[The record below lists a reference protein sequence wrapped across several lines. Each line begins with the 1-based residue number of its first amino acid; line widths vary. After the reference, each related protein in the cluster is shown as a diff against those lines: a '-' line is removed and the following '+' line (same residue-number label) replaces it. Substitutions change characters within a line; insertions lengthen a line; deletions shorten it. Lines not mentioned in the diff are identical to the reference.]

1 MKSCNASS
9 QLALCI
15 GCTPQQQVFN
25 LTNDN
30 IVSVSS
36 PNFGTGD
43 YPENSLCVWQ
53 VTVSA

>member
-1 MKSCNASS
+1 MPHNWHCA
-9 QLALCI
+9 

-36 PNFGTGD
+36 PNFGSGD